1 MSKANSVCVGID
13 VAAKTLAVAC
23 HANGAWRE
31 GEFPNT
37 PEGHKTLWRF
47 LRKQA
52 HKIRVCMEATG
63 IYHLEAA
70 IVLAEQKGCE
80 VMVVNPRVSKDFARA
95 MNARAKTDRVDAR
108 MLALFCERMPF
119 VRWQPPAKE
128 LLELRAISRRMD
140 DLARQAAAE
149 KNRLHAATIQSV
161 ARDIQVNIRHLER
174 RIQRL
179 AEQARHLIE
188 HHDALLRG
196 FTLLTTIKGVAE
208 TSAIRILGEVM
219 LMPEGM
225 SGKQWVAHA
234 GLDPRSFE
242 SGASVRKKTQISKTG
257 NANLRR
263 ALFLPAMSAV
273 HFDPAAKRLRDTLIK
288 RGLKPIQAIVAIMRR
303 LLIAIR
309 AMLRDGQ
316 PFQSDRFLQ
325 ASTQA

>member
-1 MSKANSVCVGID
+1 MSKANFVCVGMD

-23 HANGAWRE
+23 HANDAWRE
-31 GEFPNT
+31 EEFPNT

-52 HKIRVCMEATG
+52 RRVRICMEATG

-70 IVLAEQKGCE
+70 ITLAEQKGCE

-108 MLALFCERMPF
+108 MLAMFCERMPF

-128 LLELRAISRRMD
+128 VLELRAIGRRMD

-149 KNRLHAATIQSV
+149 KNRLHATTIRSI

-174 RIQRL
+174 RIQYL
-179 AEQARHLIE
+179 GEQARRLIE
-188 HHDALLRG
+188 RHDTLLRG
-196 FTLLTTIKGVAE
+196 FTLLTSVKGVAE

-242 SGASVRKKTQISKTG
+242 SGASVRKKARISKTG
-257 NANLRR
+257 NAHLRR
-263 ALFLPAMSAV
+263 ALFLPAMSAAR
-273 HFDPAAKRLRDTLIK
+273 FDPGARNLRNILIK
-288 RGLKPIQAIVAIMRR
+288 RGLKPIQAIIAIMRR
-303 LLIAIR
+303 LLLAIR

-325 ASTQA
+325 ASTHA